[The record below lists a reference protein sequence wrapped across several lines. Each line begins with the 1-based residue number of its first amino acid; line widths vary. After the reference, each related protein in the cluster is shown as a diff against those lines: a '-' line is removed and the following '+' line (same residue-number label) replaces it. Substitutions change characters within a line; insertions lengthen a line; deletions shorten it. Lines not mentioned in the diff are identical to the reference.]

1 MKKIFLYILPLV
13 LLGSCVKGLDDY
25 NIDQKNP
32 SEVTPGSLFA
42 NSTKVISDIIT
53 TPNVNNNVF
62 RFWVQQWTATTYQDE
77 PRYDFV
83 TRNIPLNFWNQFYR
97 EALMDLKTSKE
108 VAEADEFLDPAI
120 KANQVALTEILSVYA
135 WTVIVNTWGDVPY
148 SEALNLDEFGRPVY
162 DDAATIYQDLF
173 SRLDAAIAAIDPSAE
188 GFGSSDLIYADDL
201 NAWVKFAHSLKIKMA
216 ITIADADAAAAQS
229 AFTSSQDKAF
239 ASNADNAAFA
249 YQAASPNNNP
259 ISNSLVPPFTA
270 RQDYVIAS
278 TIVNRMNSL
287 EDPRMDFF
295 FKDKIDGKYVGGTP
309 GVTSP
314 FDDFSHV
321 SDKITDPT
329 FEALL
334 LDYSEVLFIKAE
346 AAARGWGGNATTL
359 YQEAITASM
368 QYWGVGSADIT
379 AYLARPD
386 VNYSI
391 SSANYKERIGNQ
403 KWLALYNRGYD
414 AWVEWRRLDYPALS
428 PAQNAD
434 GPMPTRLPY
443 LTSEYTL
450 NEANVSAA
458 AGKIDG
464 GDEADGKVFW
474 DKF

>member
-1 MKKIFLYILPLV
+1 MKKIFLLILPVV
-13 LLGSCVKGLDDY
+13 LLGSCVKSLDDY

-42 NSTKVISDIIT
+42 NSTKVISDILT
-53 TPNVNNNVF
+53 TPNVNSNVF
-62 RFWVQQWTATTYQDE
+62 RFWMQQWTATTYQDE

-83 TRNIPLNFWNQFYR
+83 TRNIPLNFWTQFYR

-108 VAEADEFLDPAI
+108 TIEADEFLDPAI

-135 WTVIVNTWGDVPY
+135 WTVVVNTWGDVPY
-148 SEALNLDEFGRPVY
+148 SEALNLVETGRPVY
-162 DDAATIYQDLF
+162 DDAATIYTDLF
-173 SRLDAAIAAIDPSAE
+173 SRLDAAIAALDPSAE
-188 GFGSSDLIYADDL
+188 GFGASDLIYYDDI
-201 NAWVKFAHSLKIKMA
+201 NAWLKFAHSLKIKMA
-216 ITIADADAAAAQS
+216 ITIADADAATAQS
-229 AFTSSQDKAF
+229 AFAASADKVF
-239 ASNADNAAFA
+239 NSNADNAAFA

-259 ISNSLVPPFTA
+259 VSANLVPPFTS
-270 RQDYVIAS
+270 RKDYVIAS
-278 TIVNRMNSL
+278 TIVNKMKDL

-295 FKDKIDGKYVGGTP
+295 FKDKIDGEYVGGTP

-314 FDDFSHV
+314 SDDFSHV

-346 AAARGWGGNATTL
+346 AAARGWGGNATAL
-359 YQEAITASM
+359 YNDAITASM
-368 QYWGVGSADIT
+368 EYWGVGGADIAT
-379 AYLARPD
+379 YLAQPD
-386 VNYSI
+386 VNITI
-391 SSANYKERIGNQ
+391 SGSNYKEAIGNQ

-414 AWVEWRRLDYPALS
+414 AWVEWRRLDFPALS

-443 LTSEYTL
+443 VTSEYTL
-450 NEANVSAA
+450 NEDNVSAA
-458 AGKIDG
+458 AAKVEG
-464 GDEADGKVFW
+464 GDAADGKVFW